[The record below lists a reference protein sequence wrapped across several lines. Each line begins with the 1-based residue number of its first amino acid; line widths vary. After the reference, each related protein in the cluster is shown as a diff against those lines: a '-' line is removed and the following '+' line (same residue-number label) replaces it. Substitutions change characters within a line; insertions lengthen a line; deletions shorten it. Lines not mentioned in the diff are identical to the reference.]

1 VERSRRGARAI
12 LAVIA
17 LAATIATSIGFASV
31 FTYYPVT
38 VNISPVAPP
47 VSFTAGSNTGQPDL
61 GGGNT
66 ISVTIGQSGASAD
79 ITIHP
84 TFRTTYYKNI
94 TLIKNWESG
103 AGAKAYKVYIKVV
116 SQASLPSGS
125 TAKIYIYSQGATRS
139 LTGFPNPAPASG
151 TYVASVSLLS
161 SGTTSIGTLNA
172 GSAWEVDILVYI
184 PESSTV
190 PSPTTAQI
198 QLIYT
203 PSSETPP

>member
-1 VERSRRGARAI
+1 VSRARISAVLAI
-12 LAVIA
+12 AA
-17 LAATIATSIGFASV
+17 LLLSSLGFASV

-38 VNISPVAPP
+38 VSISPVPPP
-47 VSFTAGSNTGQPDL
+47 VSFTTGAGSNAGQPDL
-61 GGGNT
+61 GAGNT
-66 ISVTIGQSGASAD
+66 ISVSIGASGASAD

-103 AGAKAYKVYIKVV
+103 TGAKAYNVYIRVV
-116 SQASLPSGS
+116 TAASLPSGS
-125 TAKIYIYSQGATRS
+125 QAVIYIYNQNAPRQ

-161 SGTTSIGTLNA
+161 TGTTSIGSLNA
-172 GSAWEVDILVYI
+172 GSAWEVDVLVYI
-184 PESSTV
+184 PEGTTPSS
-190 PSPTTAQI
+190 TTAQV

-203 PSSETPP
+203 PSGETPP

>member
-1 VERSRRGARAI
+1 VSRARISAVLAI
-12 LAVIA
+12 AA
-17 LAATIATSIGFASV
+17 LLLSSLGFASV

-47 VSFTAGSNTGQPDL
+47 VNFTAGSNAGQPDL
-61 GGGNT
+61 GAGNT
-66 ISVTIGQSGASAD
+66 IGVSLGPSGASAT

-84 TFRTTYYKNI
+84 TFQTTYYKNI

-139 LTGFPNPAPASG
+139 LTGFPNPAPDSG

-161 SGTTSIGTLNA
+161 TGTTPTFIGTLNA
-172 GSAWEVDILVYI
+172 GSAWEVDVLVYI
-184 PESSTV
+184 PESSTT
-190 PSPTTAQI
+190 PGSTTAQI

-203 PSSETPP
+203 PSGEEPP